1 MAEASAQHPRR
12 RTFGPVVL
20 LGLGGA
26 ALAAVSASKP
36 WVSGGAVSTDAMSTL
51 TVTFDP
57 AESPL
62 AAALGLVLLATWGVL
77 LVTRGIFRRVMA
89 WLGAAAA
96 VGFALTTAVAPWQ
109 LRSAVEEAMR
119 IASGTVERDL
129 DVTAWWWAGVL
140 AALLSCVASAAS
152 VMWVRHWPEMG
163 TKYDAPTGAGAARD
177 TQDETVPT
185 ENIDIW
191 KALDEGRDPTA

>member
-1 MAEASAQHPRR
+1 M
-12 RTFGPVVL
+12 VL
-20 LGLGGA
+20 VG
-26 ALAAVSASKP
+26 LAAAGLASVSASNP
-36 WVSGGAVSTDAMSTL
+36 WVGGGVTTTDAMSTL

-77 LVTRGIFRRVMA
+77 LVTRGLFRRVVA

-96 VGFALTTAVAPWQ
+96 AGYAVTTVLAPWQ
-109 LRSAVEEAMR
+109 LRSAVEESILSAT
-119 IASGTVERDL
+119 GTVDRDL
-129 DVTAWWWAGVL
+129 DVTAWWWAAVVAAVL
-140 AALLSCVASAAS
+140 ACLTSAAS
-152 VMWVRHWPEMG
+152 VLWVRHWPEMG
-163 TKYDAPTGAGAARD
+163 TKYDAPTGSRTATEPASA
-177 TQDETVPT
+177 TAPT